1 MGSGM
6 VSTEAMAR
14 RVVSRVIHSCMGKHD
29 VSIRDVRNHGREVI
43 ERVLAG
49 ECLTVTRAG
58 RPVAELRP
66 LGRAPLPAAELL
78 RRWRRLPS
86 VDPRRLRDDVDAVID
101 MDV

>member
-1 MGSGM
+1 MKRVG
-6 VSTEAMAR
+6 VSQ
-14 RVVSRVIHSCMGKHD
+14 VIRYGMGKHD

-49 ECLTVTRAG
+49 ERLTVTRAG

-66 LGRAPLPAAELL
+66 LRRAPLPAAELL
-78 RRWRRLPS
+78 RRWRRLPI
-86 VDPRRLRDDVDAVID
+86 VDPRRLRDDVDAVVD

>member
-1 MGSGM
+1 M
-6 VSTEAMAR
+6 EHQF
-14 RVVSRVIHSCMGKHD
+14 VSRVIQFSMGKHD

-49 ECLTVTRAG
+49 ERLTVTRAG

-66 LGRAPLPAAELL
+66 LRRAPLPAAELV
-78 RRWRRLPS
+78 RRWRLLPS
-86 VDPRRLRDDVDAVID
+86 VDPHQLRDDVDDVVD